1 MNTRRFLSILAGLWI
16 IVSAF
21 CGFSPE
27 AMAINLLVV
36 GMVVLLL
43 GLPEKSPE
51 KEEKYKKEH
60 DY

>member
-1 MNTRRFLSILAGLWI
+1 MNTRRFLSILAGIWI

-21 CGFSPE
+21 YGFSPKD
-27 AMAINLLVV
+27 MTTNLLIV
-36 GMVVLLL
+36 GVLVLLL